1 MYNFSYHNFHVEIVP
16 VGQRWDIK
24 LTHSWPFYTAR
35 SGSCSL
41 IFHVHQIVAITYH
54 AFRSHPCW
62 EKNQGAYF
70 IFLLTVFPIFI
81 PITLCRSTAVGLA
94 KTMPVGTF
102 SSLLMGSIIATA
114 KEFIIEIWRSI
125 TAKFQ
130 EKKKRKFTSIWHHC
144 AFLIIV
150 QPENLLLD
158 SRGNLKISDFGLS
171 ALPPQVNSIY
181 SLIIYLQHIRCPFMF
196 LVLAVGS

>member
-130 EKKKRKFTSIWHHC
+130 EKKKG
-144 AFLIIV
+144 
-150 QPENLLLD
+150 NLLLSD
-158 SRGNLKISDFGLS
+158 IIVLFLSLCSLKTFFLIHEEIWKFQTLVWVHYPHRSIAYIVLSFTCNISG
-171 ALPPQVNSIY
+171 
-181 SLIIYLQHIRCPFMF
+181 
-196 LVLAVGS
+196 VLLCFWF